1 LELATLIR
9 DIGVTLRKLGMSPAQ
24 CATGLRV
31 SKLIE
36 RIGLEDNSIESFL
49 SEVYTRCQDLG
60 VNPNHIAQFISGFVS
75 LLDGRINNQQEAI
88 SIQSIDRIF
97 EGRKQKKLELEEEI
111 RSLESEIHRLQLEK
125 SRHEGSLIEIFQ
137 QKIRV
142 ELDLKWKTD
151 LRYELERNGLQVDD
165 PLKLVKATR
174 FFKDSRVDVRE
185 MLERFSNL
193 KEMENAIQSQE
204 HRMRFLSQE
213 YRNLEE

>member
-1 LELATLIR
+1 
-9 DIGVTLRKLGMSPAQ
+9 MSPAQ